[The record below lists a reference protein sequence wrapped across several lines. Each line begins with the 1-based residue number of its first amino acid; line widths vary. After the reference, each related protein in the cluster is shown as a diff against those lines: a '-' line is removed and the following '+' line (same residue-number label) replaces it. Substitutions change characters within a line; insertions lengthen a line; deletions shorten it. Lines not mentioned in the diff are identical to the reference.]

1 MNSTRGELR
10 SFGLVMATATAVIAG
25 VLTWRDRG
33 GALVGVYISS
43 AFLLSALAAP
53 GVLAP
58 AERLWMTFAGVLGRI
73 STAVLLTITFYIV
86 ITPLGVL
93 RRVFVAD
100 TLGMRADPSKDTYW
114 VAVEPDGPA
123 TRPSKPY

>member
-10 SFGLVMATATAVIAG
+10 RFGLVMAAATAVIAG
-25 VLTWRDRG
+25 LLTWRDRG

-53 GVLAP
+53 GVLRL
-58 AERLWMTFAGVLGRI
+58 AERLWMTFARVLGRI
-73 STAVLLTITFYIV
+73 STAVLLTITFYVV

-93 RRVFVAD
+93 VRVFGAD
-100 TLGMRADPSKDTYW
+100 SFGMRADPSKDSYW

-123 TRPSKPY
+123 TRSSKPY